1 MLAITTCAFID
12 RAILNTV
19 GQAIRDDLGISDLQL
34 GLLGGAAFSLLYA
47 TLGIPVARLA
57 ERSDRIGI
65 VSLAVSI
72 WSIMTVLCGMAS
84 SFFHL
89 LLARVGVGV
98 GEAAA
103 HAPVQSYLADL
114 YPPERRGTIV
124 GILGLSVPLG
134 IVIGGIGGAWIAQHH
149 GWRAAFFTVGFPGLF
164 LAVLA
169 RLTLRDHHRENVK
182 ADIPSFRTVLAALY
196 QCRSLRHML
205 TGALLTSFVGH
216 AVLAFGHPFF
226 VRNFNLSYTEA
237 ALYFALVNSASVAG
251 GYMVGGFVVDRFVSR
266 DVRYYGWIPGFMM
279 LLAAPFYI
287 AGFLQRDLLIGIVLL
302 AIPGVFSASY
312 YAPVLAVTQN
322 LVSSRMRATAISIV
336 LLAMSVVGMLLGPV
350 AAGALSDFYY
360 QRALPE
366 GTTAAMCRN
375 ASEMTALAC
384 NAASARGVGNA
395 LATICLLFL
404 WAGGHYLFATRYLRG
419 DINLDP

>member
-1 MLAITTCAFID
+1 MC
-12 RAILNTV
+12 
-19 GQAIRDDLGISDLQL
+19 
-34 GLLGGAAFSLLYA
+34 
-47 TLGIPVARLA
+47 
-57 ERSDRIGI
+57 
-65 VSLAVSI
+65 
-72 WSIMTVLCGMAS
+72 
-84 SFFHL
+84 
-89 LLARVGVGV
+89 
-98 GEAAA
+98 EAAA
-103 HAPVQSYLADL
+103 HAPVQSYLSDL

-164 LAVLA
+164 LAVLV
-169 RLTLRDHHRENVK
+169 RLTLRDRHRENAG

-266 DVRYYGWIPGFMM
+266 DVRYYGWIPGVMM

-287 AGFLQRDLLIGIVLL
+287 AGFLQRDLSVGIVLL

-366 GTTAAMCRN
+366 GITAAMCRH
-375 ASEMTALAC
+375 ASEVTALTC
-384 NAASARGVGNA
+384 NAASAQGVGNA

-419 DINLDP
+419 DINLNA